1 MIHPRIYVCY
11 RRQARRG
18 TDWLQASKVLE
29 GMEDSVKMT
38 LASVLCV
45 LTSALAPAQTQS
57 NPEPSTAGLVAFG
70 ILGISYVAY
79 KMKTRR

>member
-1 MIHPRIYVCY
+1 
-11 RRQARRG
+11 
-18 TDWLQASKVLE
+18 
-29 GMEDSVKMT
+29 MEDSVKMT